1 LRDDLYSMFMKR
13 FLLALN
19 WQLFLLVALLP
30 LLILVGG
37 LLVPAYYFSG
47 ATLFFAVPLAVVFS
61 QVVLYGWM
69 WSVGQGLYRQKGLQA
84 YFSNKTFRW
93 MVATPVFIILLV
105 LIFWLWGAAILGMGK
120 FSMANVLTGA
130 LLFLLPLEVIF
141 IVSKFYCL
149 YFVARVLKTAELQRA
164 ARFED
169 FSMEFI
175 LLMVFPIGLWWIQ
188 PRVNRLADKK

>member
-1 LRDDLYSMFMKR
+1 MFMKR

>member
-1 LRDDLYSMFMKR
+1 MKR

-93 MVATPVFIILLV
+93 MVAIPVFIILLV